1 MEYTIQSSR
10 LTLTAA
16 TKGALLQAIRFV
28 DGRELLWDGK
38 PEIWANRAPV
48 CFPWCGNIKD
58 NWYEQDGVRRKVS
71 TRHGFARDVEHTLE
85 AQSDSEMT
93 FRMDHEGDEVWPWAF
108 TFRTTHKVE
117 GGKAFTVCYRRQPL
131 G

>member
-58 NWYEQDGVRRKVS
+58 NW
-71 TRHGFARDVEHTLE
+71 
-85 AQSDSEMT
+85 
-93 FRMDHEGDEVWPWAF
+93 
-108 TFRTTHKVE
+108 
-117 GGKAFTVCYRRQPL
+117 
-131 G
+131 